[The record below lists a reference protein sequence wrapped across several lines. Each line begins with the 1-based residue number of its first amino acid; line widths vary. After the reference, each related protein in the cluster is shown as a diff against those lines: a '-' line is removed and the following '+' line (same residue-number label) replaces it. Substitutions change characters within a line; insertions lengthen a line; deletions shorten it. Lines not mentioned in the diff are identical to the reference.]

1 MTGDAPLDKIEA
13 ALGHRFAD
21 RELLVR
27 ALTHSSRKAELDF
40 SNERLE
46 FLGDAILGAVVSDR
60 LFRDFEEFDEGDLT
74 RVKSRVVSRETLIR
88 VARSLGIEGYL
99 NVGKGVAHPAPA
111 AASDQSGGLAL
122 PESLLSDAI
131 EALIGAVYLDAG
143 MPAASELVLRL
154 LAEEIET
161 VSRSEHVHNFK
172 SALQQYAQR
181 KLGLTPQYRVVSEE
195 GPDHVKSFEVVAL
208 LGEKTY
214 ERGRGKTKKAAEQM
228 AAKRTLALLEGAEAE
243 KNKGSDD

>member
-1 MTGDAPLDKIEA
+1 MTEPAPLEELEEV
-13 ALGHRFAD
+13 LGHRFVD

-88 VARSLGIEGYL
+88 VAGSLDLARYL
-99 NVGKGVAHPAPA
+99 NVGKGVAHPPPGSAPEEP
-111 AASDQSGGLAL
+111 GGHAL
-122 PESLLSDAI
+122 PASLLSDAL
-131 EALIGAVYLDAG
+131 EAVIGAVYLDAG
-143 MPAASELVLRL
+143 MPAAHALVLRL

-181 KLGLTPQYRVVSEE
+181 KLGLTPRYRVVSEE
-195 GPDHVKSFEVVAL
+195 GPDHVKLFDVAAV

-214 ERGRGKTKKAAEQM
+214 GQGRGKTKKAAEQM
-228 AAKRTLALLEGAEAE
+228 AAKRTLAMFERDETEG
-243 KNKGSDD
+243 NKGGED